1 MTISPVYGILS
12 SGMRQER
19 RSPMNRFNRVVL
31 WVVVLVT
38 LILPFLVKH

>member
-1 MTISPVYGILS
+1 
-12 SGMRQER
+12 MRQER

-38 LILPFLVKH
+38 LILPFLVKY

>member
-1 MTISPVYGILS
+1 
-12 SGMRQER
+12 MRQER
-19 RSPMNRFNRVVL
+19 RSPMNRCNRVVL